1 MIVHPGDQLS
11 WNDSTYQVCEV
22 NEGYVVLRDTVTDV
36 EREVASSVLEKT
48 AVVPEIRRLS
58 SLSDLRILKTLGKA
72 DRREVDVWLEELRAK
87 APPRMAD
94 FGRAGI
100 ANYVVGKLV
109 NYGKVTGYLS

>member
-48 AVVPEIRRLS
+48 AIVPEIRRLT
-58 SLSDLRILKTLGKA
+58 SLSDLRILKSLGKA
-72 DRREVDVWLEELRAK
+72 DRLSTRHVT
-87 APPRMAD
+87 
-94 FGRAGI
+94 
-100 ANYVVGKLV
+100 
-109 NYGKVTGYLS
+109 VTGIPASASSVTSG